1 MGNKTGVGMGIGGIS
16 MLAIF
21 VVLCLTTLAVLS
33 VVSARADFALTEKTA
48 AASKQYYE
56 ADARAEEKLASLLS
70 IVETGGNWYDYALSE
85 GFDVFSRRGAAI
97 IAYTAPISE
106 SKELY
111 IEVELAV
118 SAAGSATGQWTR
130 TVWQTRVIE

>member
-1 MGNKTGVGMGIGGIS
+1 MGNKSGVGIGIGGIS

-33 VVSARADFALTEKTA
+33 VVSARADLALSEKTA
-48 AASKQYYE
+48 LSSRQYYA
-56 ADARAEEKLASLLS
+56 ADAEAEEKLASLLS
-70 IVETGGNWYDYALSE
+70 IVEEGGNWYDYAQSE
-85 GFDVFSRRGAAI
+85 GFEIFSRRGAAI

-111 IEVELAV
+111 IEVELNV
-118 SAAGSATGQWTR
+118 SAAGSATGQWNR

>member
-1 MGNKTGVGMGIGGIS
+1 

-33 VVSARADFALTEKTA
+33 VVSARADMALTEKTA
-48 AASKQYYE
+48 LASKQYYA
-56 ADARAEEKLASLLS
+56 ADALVEEKLASLLE
-70 IVETGGNWYDYALSE
+70 IVETGGNWYDFALSE
-85 GFDVFSRRGAAI
+85 GFEIFSRRGAAI
-97 IAYTAPISE
+97 VAYAAPISD

-111 IEVELAV
+111 VEVELAV
-118 SAAGSATGQWTR
+118 SAAGSATGEWSR

>member
-1 MGNKTGVGMGIGGIS
+1 MGNKAGVGIGIGGIS

-33 VVSARADFALTEKTA
+33 LVSARADMALTEKTA
-48 AASKQYYE
+48 LAGKQFYS
-56 ADARAEEKLASLLS
+56 ADALAEEKLAALLEV
-70 IVETGGNWYDYALSE
+70 VEAGGDWYGHAQSE
-85 GFDVFSRRGAAI
+85 GFEVFSRRGSAI
-97 IAYTAPISE
+97 VAYTAPISR

-111 IEVELAV
+111 IEAELAV
-118 SAAGSATGQWTR
+118 SASGAATGQWSR